1 MNPLSRLQD
10 DVTSALESD
19 SRFSLLPVF
28 SRAKGVTEQDIE
40 SALGTLNEKSGKSG
54 ACVIVMMPKIDV
66 PHADPAG
73 PRVEVEIA
81 VRVIEMPLTNLDP
94 DTGTLLPAE
103 EIALNILHALHGRRF
118 TQNISQLYS
127 STKAAEAV
135 NLDEATV
142 CYDVFFKCRFGLAA
156 PARVQ
161 TPLILGD
168 ASAVQIACNTP
179 AATIYYTLDG
189 SFPWSG
195 NPTAIRFGITLITEE
210 GVVIV
215 TEDGNE
221 LNVANP
227 FTISPGTQVR
237 AAAYA
242 DNYQGSD
249 ATSASF

>member
-1 MNPLSRLQD
+1 MNPLSRLQA

-19 SRFSLLPVF
+19 ARFETIPVF
-28 SRAKGVTEQDIE
+28 SRAKGVTDQDIE
-40 SALGTLNEKSGKSG
+40 TALSVLNEQGGKVG
-54 ACVIVMMPKIDV
+54 ACVVVMMPKVEV
-66 PHADPAG
+66 PNPDPAG
-73 PRVEVEIA
+73 PRLEVEIC
-81 VRVIEMPLTNLDP
+81 VRVLEMPAMNLDP
-94 DTGTLLPAE
+94 QIGSLLPAE
-103 EIALNILHALHGRRF
+103 EIALNVMHILHGRRF

-127 STKAAEAV
+127 SSRAAEAV
-135 NLDEATV
+135 NIDEATV

-161 TPLILGD
+161 TPVILGD
-168 ASAVQIACNTP
+168 ASAVQIGCNTP

-189 SFPWSG
+189 SFPWEG
-195 NPTAIRFGITLITEE
+195 NPTAVRFGITLLTES
-210 GVVIV
+210 GAVIV

-227 FTISPGTQVR
+227 FSISPGTQVR

-249 ATSASF
+249 CAAATL